1 MRIKFFNLFESK
13 RIQILLFLR
22 DPNLSLNFF
31 LMRGLLFFGLPFT
44 SVQLFLKWQEGN
56 KINFIALI
64 LSGII
69 AGLIYSG
76 SMWYFAERKFKKE
89 RNEEHGEN

>member
-1 MRIKFFNLFESK
+1 MKLRQENWETIRK
-13 RIQILLFLR
+13 RGF
-22 DPNLSLNFF
+22 LNFF
-31 LMRGLLFFGLPFT
+31 LIRGLLLFGLPFT
-44 SVQLFLKWQEGN
+44 LIQIFMKWQDGN

-69 AGLIYSG
+69 TGLIYSG

-89 RNEEHGEN
+89 KTKNEV

>member
-1 MRIKFFNLFESK
+1 MKFRKENWESIRK
-13 RIQILLFLR
+13 RGF
-22 DPNLSLNFF
+22 LNFF
-31 LMRGLLFFGLPFT
+31 LIRGLLLFGLPFT
-44 SVQLFLKWQEGN
+44 LIQIDGN

-76 SMWYFAERKFKKE
+76 SIWYFAERKFKKE
-89 RNEEHGEN
+89 NPKNEV

>member
-1 MRIKFFNLFESK
+1 MKLRQENWETIRK
-13 RIQILLFLR
+13 RGF
-22 DPNLSLNFF
+22 LNFF
-31 LMRGLLFFGLPFT
+31 LIRGLLLFGLPFT
-44 SVQLFLKWQEGN
+44 LIQIFMRWQDGN

-69 AGLIYSG
+69 AGLICSG

-89 RNEEHGEN
+89 NPKNEV

>member
-1 MRIKFFNLFESK
+1 MKFRKENWESIRK
-13 RIQILLFLR
+13 KGFLY
-22 DPNLSLNFF
+22 FF
-31 LMRGLLFFGLPFT
+31 LIRGLLFFGLPFT

-76 SMWYFAERKFKKE
+76 SMWCFAERKFKKE
-89 RNEEHGEN
+89 NPKNEV